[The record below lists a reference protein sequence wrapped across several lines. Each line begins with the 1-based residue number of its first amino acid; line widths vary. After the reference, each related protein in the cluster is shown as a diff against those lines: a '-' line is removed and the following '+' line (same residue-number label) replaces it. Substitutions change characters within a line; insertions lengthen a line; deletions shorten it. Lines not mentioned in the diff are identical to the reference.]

1 MLLSAHNLKKDS
13 LAQKLGNAASA
24 ESCLSIIAEYLSEFA
39 APDGEAVKSFK
50 NPKQA
55 VVACDI
61 LNIYIS
67 QIGRLSNLFKT
78 RLVQIGT
85 KPVASPEN
93 ETTDEANNADG
104 TILGIGSA
112 AVIGGLMTNPVLGV
126 PLALAGG
133 LLALKL
139 ARSSE
144 ELYQE
149 TGISNP
155 ANVSEAGVRID
166 AKDFLDGLDSLFNSI
181 DTLVQGFDETTS
193 VTPTEN
199 LNSEADSLRKMT
211 FAQQILGWY
220 QQYKSQ
226 LPEEPGQNLGVLL
239 DQGLP
244 ALFSGQNVQV
254 RYFDASAGA
263 EQNLFDTND
272 VSGESSHLDSDVL
285 LPALFIPGGPILRGR
300 ALHAG
305 RAAGIAV
312 EKEISAKP
320 KRKSPKPK

>member
-13 LAQKLGNAASA
+13 LAKQLGNAAST

-39 APDGEAVKSFK
+39 SPDGEAVKSFK

-78 RLVQIGT
+78 RPVQIGT
-85 KPVASPEN
+85 KPVVSPEN
-93 ETTDEANNADG
+93 ETTDGANNADG

-112 AVIGGLMTNPVLGV
+112 AVIGGLLTNPVLGV

-144 ELYQE
+144 ELHQE

-181 DTLVQGFDETTS
+181 DTLVQGFDETTP
-193 VTPTEN
+193 VTP
-199 LNSEADSLRKMT
+199 
-211 FAQQILGWY
+211 
-220 QQYKSQ
+220 
-226 LPEEPGQNLGVLL
+226 
-239 DQGLP
+239 
-244 ALFSGQNVQV
+244 
-254 RYFDASAGA
+254 A
-263 EQNLFDTND
+263 E
-272 VSGESSHLDSDVL
+272 
-285 LPALFIPGGPILRGR
+285 
-300 ALHAG
+300 HAG
-305 RAAGIAV
+305 GAAGIAV
-312 EKEISAKP
+312 EKEMPAKP